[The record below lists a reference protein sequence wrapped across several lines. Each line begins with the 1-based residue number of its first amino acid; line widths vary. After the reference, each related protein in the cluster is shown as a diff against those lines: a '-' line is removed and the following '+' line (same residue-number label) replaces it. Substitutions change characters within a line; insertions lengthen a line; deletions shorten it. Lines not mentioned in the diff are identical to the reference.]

1 MTENPQGGSPE
12 NREPLEPGVEEA
24 RSRKAAGEPGAP
36 DAGAVASGG
45 GHSAGGPAHSQDTAS
60 PQASQ
65 QPYAGGNAS
74 TENGSVHSE
83 GQNAP
88 TERLAP
94 TERFVPTEQF
104 APPAGHAPN
113 APTAQFASPTHEPAT
128 HEPAAHESTGQQT
141 GQQTSNTQPYG
152 NQSHTPGNQSHTPG
166 HQHHEAGQ
174 GAHRGNGGQ
183 FGQPTPFYGSQSGE
197 HAGSGQ
203 PHAGGGQPPY
213 GPSHVS
219 HPANSPKRKATFGV
233 GTLVASILAAGLVG
247 GGVVAASDAFL
258 DEGSP
263 AAVSSSQQGTV
274 IVNNKDDVNVIT
286 AAAQKA
292 SPSVV
297 TIKATGGGEGGTGS
311 GIILDAEGHILTNT
325 HVVTLDGKAAN
336 ATVEVRTSDGRVLP
350 ASIVGTDPLSDLAVI
365 KVDNASGLVPAT
377 LGDSAKLNVGD
388 TAVAIGSPLGLTG
401 TVTDGIVSTLNRT
414 ISVASSAAP
423 KDGGDDSQGDDEGGF
438 KFAPPDGGQGQSS
451 ADQGSI
457 SLNVIQTD
465 AAINPGN
472 SGGALVNSKGEVI
485 GVNVAIASA
494 GGDSSSSGN
503 IGVGFSV
510 PINHA
515 KRVAQEIIDTGK
527 ASHGQFGVSV
537 KAKSASNTASAFSVG
552 AEVATVESGS
562 AAAKAGIKVGDVVT
576 KFNDLAISDPNQL
589 TAAVR
594 EQPAGASVKVT
605 ILRGGQEQQLDVTLG
620 AAAEQ

>member
-45 GHSAGGPAHSQDTAS
+45 GHSAGGPAHSQDTAG
-60 PQASQ
+60 PEASQ
-65 QPYAGGNAS
+65 QPYAGGHAS
-74 TENGSVHSE
+74 AENGSVHGE

-88 TERLAP
+88 TERFA
-94 TERFVPTEQF
+94 PTEQF
-104 APPAGHAPN
+104 APPAGHAQN
-113 APTAQFASPTHEPAT
+113 APTAQFASPTHEPAS
-128 HEPAAHESTGQQT
+128 HEPATHEASGQQA
-141 GQQTSNTQPYG
+141 GHQTPNTQAF
-152 NQSHTPGNQSHTPG
+152 GNQSHTPG
-166 HQHHEAGQ
+166 HQNHEAGQ
-174 GAHRGNGGQ
+174 GAHRGNGEQ
-183 FGQPTPFYGSQSGE
+183 FGQPTPFYGSQSG
-197 HAGSGQ
+197 

-263 AAVSSSQQGTV
+263 SAVSSSQQGTV

-537 KAKSASNTASAFSVG
+537 KAKSASSTASAFSVG